1 MFSFGASIWQLKDL
15 VLFSHF
21 SFYFFSEFI
30 EKLFDDSQE
39 QFHGIFKKT
48 YGPLY
53 EKNAR
58 IFRDYFE
65 ALRKYFYH
73 GRVNLNEATKSFFA
87 TLYQKMFQVC
97 K

>member
-1 MFSFGASIWQLKDL
+1 MPQLHNEWVCFISNSFP
-15 VLFSHF
+15 F
-21 SFYFFSEFI
+21 FYFSEFI

-87 TLYQKMFQVC
+87 TLYQKMFQVMIWF
-97 K
+97 

>member
-1 MFSFGASIWQLKDL
+1 MNEFA
-15 VLFSHF
+15 LFLTPF
-21 SFYFFSEFI
+21 IYFSEFI

-58 IFRDYFE
+58 IFRDYFG

-87 TLYQKMFQVC
+87 TLYQKMFQVMIWFSFFFYTLS
-97 K
+97 